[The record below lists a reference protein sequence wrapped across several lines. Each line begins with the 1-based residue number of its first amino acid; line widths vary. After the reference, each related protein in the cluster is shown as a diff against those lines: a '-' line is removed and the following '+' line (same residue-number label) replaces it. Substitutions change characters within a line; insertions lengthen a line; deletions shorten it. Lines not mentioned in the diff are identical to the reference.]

1 MGLSGR
7 QWDFEGAM
15 DERRKPF
22 ELHIRLAGELGE
34 RLKEAAERGY
44 RSLQKEAELRLARS
58 FKREK
63 KPVVS
68 STKR

>member
-1 MGLSGR
+1 
-7 QWDFEGAM
+7 M
-15 DERRKPF
+15 DDRRKPF

-44 RSLQKEAELRLARS
+44 RSLQKEVELRLARTL
-58 FKREK
+58 RQEK